1 MLIVRRHSPCHLSAA
16 PYFSG
21 ATSNDSFSLT
31 KVPIDTLVP
40 QSRSFSGYQPGTI
53 TGVGHTVTMA
63 ERLWAPWRYTYI
75 KAARAGEAECIF
87 VDLPAQT
94 DDRKNLILHRG
105 EGAFVML
112 NAYPYTNGH
121 LMVAPYRHT
130 TDFDELSDGE
140 HLEIQR
146 LLAAAIGWLKG
157 AYRPDGFN
165 IGVNLGRVAGAGIE
179 DHLHWHI
186 VPRWSGDTNF
196 MPVIGEVRVLP
207 QSLEESYDLLR
218 REVERWLQP
227 SGQKP

>member
-1 MLIVRRHSPCHLSAA
+1 MS
-16 PYFSG
+16 
-21 ATSNDSFSLT
+21 
-31 KVPIDTLVP
+31 
-40 QSRSFSGYQPGTI
+40 
-53 TGVGHTVTMA
+53 
-63 ERLWAPWRYTYI
+63 ERLWAPWRYRYI

-105 EGAFVML
+105 ERAFVML

-130 TDFDELSDGE
+130 VDFDELSDQE

-146 LLAAAIGWLKG
+146 LLAAAIGWLRQ
-157 AYRPDGFN
+157 AYQPDGFN
-165 IGVNLGRVAGAGIE
+165 IGLNLGRVAGAGIE

-186 VPRWSGDTNF
+186 VPRWAGDTNF

-218 REVERWLQP
+218 REVERWLESSRREP
-227 SGQKP
+227 E